1 MTQYNRTQL
10 RKLIVDRKLKRA
22 HDMVPPQLQTEAI
35 AQKFGLSY
43 DVVVDLLAAPLNEL
57 DALLASIE
65 GGKYREES

>member
-10 RKLIVDRKLKRA
+10 RKLIVDRKLKRS
-22 HDMVPPQLQTEAI
+22 HDMVPSRLQTEAI
-35 AQKFGLSY
+35 AKKFGLSTE
-43 DVVVDLLAAPLNEL
+43 VVIDLLAAPLNEL

>member
-1 MTQYNRTQL
+1 MSSYETNQL
-10 RKLIVDRKLKRA
+10 RKLIIDRKLKRS

-35 AQKFGLSY
+35 AKKFGLSTE
-43 DVVVDLLAAPLNEL
+43 VVIDLLAAPLNEL